1 MEATIYQRV
10 KLVLEDKSI
19 SVNALSKQINVAQA
33 TLNPQ
38 LRGDR
43 TLAANI
49 VAKILDVFP
58 DVSAEW
64 LMRGVG
70 TMYSNQDVQY
80 SLSLDNIG
88 GSHCFSILSS
98 CLFLT
103 STHFWYDVE
112 FQKLIGSLAILVDV
126 QIDTLVSVGKFLE
139 SDSDRFF
146 FDCFLP
152 SHKPLFYNSAAK
164 ISIFFV
170 TRKFWVTK

>member
-1 MEATIYQRV
+1 METTSYQRV

-49 VAKILDVFP
+49 VAKILDAFP

-70 TMYSNQDVQY
+70 TMYSKQDAV
-80 SLSLDNIG
+80 SL
-88 GSHCFSILSS
+88 
-98 CLFLT
+98 LFK
-103 STHFWYDVE
+103 YN
-112 FQKLIGSLAILVDV
+112 
-126 QIDTLVSVGKFLE
+126 
-139 SDSDRFF
+139 
-146 FDCFLP
+146 
-152 SHKPLFYNSAAK
+152 LFC
-164 ISIFFV
+164 
-170 TRKFWVTK
+170 

>member
-1 MEATIYQRV
+1 METTIYQRV

-49 VAKILDVFP
+49 VAKILDAFP

-70 TMYSNQDVQY
+70 T
-80 SLSLDNIG
+80 
-88 GSHCFSILSS
+88 
-98 CLFLT
+98 
-103 STHFWYDVE
+103 
-112 FQKLIGSLAILVDV
+112 
-126 QIDTLVSVGKFLE
+126 
-139 SDSDRFF
+139 
-146 FDCFLP
+146 
-152 SHKPLFYNSAAK
+152 
-164 ISIFFV
+164 IFIIPI
-170 TRKFWVTK
+170 

>member
-49 VAKILDVFP
+49 VEKILTAFP

-64 LMRGVG
+64 LMRGIG
-70 TMYSNQDVQY
+70 TMYSNQDADDSSYMVAETPHHEEPK
-80 SLSLDNIG
+80 IEE
-88 GSHCFSILSS
+88 SHQDDSVWKAKYEELEKRYDQLLSILGGGMRQSN
-98 CLFLT
+98 
-103 STHFWYDVE
+103 
-112 FQKLIGSLAILVDV
+112 
-126 QIDTLVSVGKFLE
+126 VG
-139 SDSDRFF
+139 
-146 FDCFLP
+146 
-152 SHKPLFYNSAAK
+152 
-164 ISIFFV
+164 
-170 TRKFWVTK
+170 